1 MSRIKVIAET
11 STTVTL
17 RKADFRALLQAAE
30 DSADAAAVKSHGA
43 HEDKVGWDTA
53 RRNYL
58 TREEAERLLD
68 GESPVRVWREKRG
81 MTQRGLAEA
90 GQITPSYLAEIE
102 TGKKPGSKA
111 ALSRIAEILEVAME
125 NLAGDATAS
134 ATPPLRPVTRA
145 ETAARRLAALAE
157 AGGGRDRLEEEARA
171 IVSEWLEIASRDG
184 VRHQVKAA
192 IETLRDIVTEI
203 SVHWAGLATA
213 QDRLHDTGAT
223 KRMRRVSDALEAA
236 IDVLIGEARE
246 L

>member
-11 STTVTL
+11 NTTVTL
-17 RKADFRALLQAAE
+17 RKTDFRALLQAAE
-30 DSADAAAVKSHGA
+30 DGADAAAVKAHRA
-43 HEDKVGWDTA
+43 HEDKVGWRTA

-58 TREEAERLLD
+58 TREEADRLLE

-90 GQITPSYLAEIE
+90 GRLTPSYLAEIE

-111 ALSRIAEILEVAME
+111 ALSRIAEILEVPMDD
-125 NLAGDATAS
+125 LAGDPTTS

-145 ETAARRLAALAE
+145 EAAAQRLVVLAE
-157 AGGGRDRLEEEARA
+157 GGGGRDRLEEEART
-171 IVSEWLEIASRDG
+171 IVSEWLEIAGRDG

-203 SVHWAGLATA
+203 SVHWARLAIA
-213 QDRLHDTGAT
+213 QDRIHDTGAA
-223 KRMRRVSDALEAA
+223 KRMRRISDALEAA
-236 IDVLIGEARE
+236 IDALITEARE
-246 L
+246 P